1 MSLALIPR
9 IPLSLSYFCAMR
21 LLAIISAMLLSPMV
35 HGQTDTLFMLNG
47 DVINGEFKEMVN
59 NVITFKAPYTK
70 VDASYKWSGVAR
82 MKSGNFFLIHLADGR
97 KYTGSIAS
105 INNQEIAIFISPQV
119 KLVVPKSGI
128 VGINQL
134 KRGQL
139 GKLRASFELG
149 YSFTK
154 ANSLQQITTR
164 SFISYTTS
172 NWKVDGSLDLLIST
186 QNNVD
191 PTQRLDVSMGYSY
204 FLQDDWFLPVQL
216 KFLSNTEQL
225 LQLRSTA
232 LAGIGRYVLHSNR
245 VYLTFSTGLVY
256 SNERFLSEEPNRRS
270 AEAFLAT
277 EVNLFNIGDLNL
289 LSSLYAYPS
298 ITDDKR
304 FRLDYKFDAKYD
316 LPLDFYLKAGVTFN
330 YDNQPTAGAAQLDYV
345 LQTTLGWKI

>member
-1 MSLALIPR
+1 MRFAFSILAFLFSLFLGA
-9 IPLSLSYFCAMR
+9 
-21 LLAIISAMLLSPMV
+21 
-35 HGQTDTLFMLNG
+35 QTDTLFMKNG

-59 NVITFKAPYTK
+59 NLITFKTPYTK
-70 VDASYKWSGVAR
+70 VDATYKWSGVAR

-105 INNQEIAIFISPQV
+105 INDQEIAIYITPQV
-119 KLVVPKSGI
+119 KLVVPKAGI

-164 SFISYTTS
+164 SYLSYTTS
-172 NWKVDGSLDLLIST
+172 NWKADASLDLLIST

-204 FLQDDWFLPVQL
+204 FLKDDWYLPIQL

-225 LQLRSTA
+225 LQLRSTT
-232 LAGIGRYVLHSNR
+232 LAGLGRYILHSNR
-245 VYLTFSTGLVY
+245 IYLTLATGLVF
-256 SNERFLSEEPNRRS
+256 SNERFLSEEPNRTS
-270 AEAFLAT
+270 AEAYISS
-277 EVNLFNIGDLNL
+277 EVNLFNVGDLNL
-289 LSSLYAYPS
+289 LSSVYAYPS
-298 ITDDKR
+298 ISTDKR